1 MRLTTAAATAAIM
14 FVFAAPSHSAKIY
27 KDYVPSKEV
36 YDVTFVHVSPNRLDD
51 YLDGLKQTWW
61 GSCQAQKKHG
71 AAIDCQIYSSTTMGN
86 RDFNVILV
94 VKRPSAAM
102 SDPDEARYNAVMADL
117 RKELAEDKQK
127 SLVEGY
133 NEMRTIFGQEEFRQL
148 TFK

>member
-1 MRLTTAAATAAIM
+1 MRLTISVAAATFAFLAAGPGYTAE
-14 FVFAAPSHSAKIY
+14 VY

-36 YDVTFVHVSPNRLDD
+36 YDVSFVHVSPNKLAD

-71 AAIDCQIYSSTTMGN
+71 VAMDCMIYTSTTMAN
-86 RDFNVILV
+86 RDFNLILV

-117 RKELAEDKQK
+117 RKDLAEDKQK
-127 SLVEGY
+127 KLVEGY
-133 NEMRTIFGQEEFRQL
+133 NEMRTMFGQQEFRQL

>member
-1 MRLTTAAATAAIM
+1 MGILDTPSLRGSRLTGI
-14 FVFAAPSHSAKIY
+14 
-27 KDYVPSKEV
+27 
-36 YDVTFVHVSPNRLDD
+36 
-51 YLDGLKQTWW
+51 
-61 GSCQAQKKHG
+61 GSRR
-71 AAIDCQIYSSTTMGN
+71 N
-86 RDFNVILV
+86 RDFNVILI

-133 NEMRTIFGQEEFRQL
+133 NEMRTVFGQEEFRQL

>member
-1 MRLTTAAATAAIM
+1 MSPSCTCLRIDSTTTWTAW
-14 FVFAAPSHSAKIY
+14 
-27 KDYVPSKEV
+27 
-36 YDVTFVHVSPNRLDD
+36 
-51 YLDGLKQTWW
+51 KQTWR